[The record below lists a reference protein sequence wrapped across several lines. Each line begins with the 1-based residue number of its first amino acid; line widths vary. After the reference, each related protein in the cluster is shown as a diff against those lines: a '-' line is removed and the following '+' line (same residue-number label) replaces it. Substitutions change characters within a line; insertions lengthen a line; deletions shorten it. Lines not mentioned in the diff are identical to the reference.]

1 MESGSTPRSK
11 DAVSA
16 MSNVKLANLLAISVY
31 LARKTSTSSMANV
44 MTTALARSWG
54 TQQNRPVL
62 KAAI

>member
-1 MESGSTPRSK
+1 MESGSIPRSK

-31 LARKTSTSSMANV
+31 LARKTSTSNMANA
-44 MTTALARSWG
+44 MTTALVRSWA